1 MNRPPMTTREAK
13 RYVLERLATEIRLH
27 VANGSEWLFL
37 DVEGEAFDDRTQR
50 HLVRALDDVADKLDR
65 RARRLR

>member
-1 MNRPPMTTREAK
+1 MTAREAK
-13 RYVLERLATEIRLH
+13 RYVLDRLADEIQHH

-50 HLVRALDDVADKLDR
+50 HLVRALDEVADELDR